1 MVFTT
6 VLHESCATGKRKTK
20 KINRSENMPGSR
32 KACMQVQPTKKPGV
46 VANMHSA
53 AVKKQVS
60 NLLNFGEGDRELGRS
75 LPVGFPLLG
84 QPQDQ
89 LLGQL

>member
-1 MVFTT
+1 MVLTTT
-6 VLHESCATGKRKTK
+6 VRHESCAIGKRKTK
-20 KINRSENMPGSR
+20 NNRSENVSGSC
-32 KACMQVQPTKKPGV
+32 KACMQVQPTKKLGV

-53 AVKKQVS
+53 AAKKQVS